1 MTENV
6 GDGDRATGMTPSGE
20 SLNLNSVSDGQS
32 DGQTYNGINADVES
46 YLVGNVNITDDR
58 GNGTGNGTQ
67 VADVQAVDPAAN
79 STGDMYDYS
88 GDTRTGQPPVTD
100 GTQGNTEVA
109 GTKVTVGEGQTLWG
123 IIGEHYNGKYPLEAV
138 YAANNME
145 PRVVE
150 KDGKK
155 ELVDPIYH
163 VGDEFVLP
171 TEDQLDALT
180 QQYRDRVNE
189 LGKNSEERVGS
200 ADAASEVKLIYGDTL
215 WSLAAK
221 KYGTDNPP
229 LAAIY
234 EANNMTPQ
242 VVEKDGHTEL
252 VAPTYYAGQTFT
264 LPAASEVAELEK
276 KFWQRMG
283 RENPDQPDPQPG
295 SGPGQG
301 SDTDPYDYSGSPEDG
316 NPSPGGDPNAGGD
329 PDNPDGD
336 PQNRTDRPPNAR
348 Y

>member
-1 MTENV
+1 MTENVV
-6 GDGDRATGMTPSGE
+6 GDGDRPTGATRTDEGTLS
-20 SLNLNSVSDGQS
+20 LNSVSDGQ
-32 DGQTYNGINADVES
+32 TFNGINADVES
-46 YLVGNVNITDDR
+46 YLVGNVNITDDS
-58 GNGTGNGTQ
+58 GNGNGTQ
-67 VADVQAVDPAAN
+67 VADTGQPVNPASN

-88 GDTRTGQPPVTD
+88 GDTGTGNPTVRTDTTESG
-100 GTQGNTEVA
+100 TEVA

-145 PRVVE
+145 PRVV
-150 KDGKK
+150 DNNGKK

-171 TEDQLDALT
+171 PEDQIDALT
-180 QQYRDRVNE
+180 QKYRDRVNE
-189 LGKNSEERVGS
+189 LGKNSEERVGG

-215 WSLAAK
+215 WALAAK

-242 VVEKDGHTEL
+242 VVEKDGQTEL

-264 LPAASEVAELEK
+264 LPAASEVADLEK

-283 RENPDQPDPQPG
+283 RENPDQPDPAP
-295 SGPGQG
+295 GPGQG
-301 SDTDPYDYSGSPEDG
+301 TDTDTPDPYDYSGSPEDG
-316 NPSPGGDPNAGGD
+316 NPGGTPPDDPNAD
-329 PDNPDGD
+329 PNPDTP
-336 PQNRTDRPPNAR
+336 PQNRTDLPPNTR